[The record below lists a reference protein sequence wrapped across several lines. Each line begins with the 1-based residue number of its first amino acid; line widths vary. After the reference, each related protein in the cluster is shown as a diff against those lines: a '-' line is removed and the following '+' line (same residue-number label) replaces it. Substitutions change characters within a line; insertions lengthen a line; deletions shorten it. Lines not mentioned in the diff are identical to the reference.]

1 MDRKVRNGYLV
12 EGMIVE
18 FKDKP
23 NNRLLNKII
32 GAKFKDIRLSQNK
45 TAEAVVEDNK
55 KFFTSVYDLYKFER
69 GTNTDTSK
77 YFALCRYY
85 KYGTE
90 FLYERVFN

>member
-55 KFFTSVYDLYKFER
+55 KFFTSVYDLYKF
-69 GTNTDTSK
+69 GKTDRKNPLHS
-77 YFALCRYY
+77 
-85 KYGTE
+85 YGKIKN
-90 FLYERVFN
+90 FKFKL